1 MACAFQ
7 IPAGAR
13 RISSRNT
20 QCEGIRSAR
29 AASRAESYKSGQT
42 RYITLCSNT
51 RNSSEALV
59 FCPVVQLCRPA
70 GIDDLLSLPRAGDG
84 FATGFKQVMPLARQT
99 CAALNAVRRAMYRVI
114 LIRYRK
120 MPHQVLDGIIT
131 HPQLPLQAGSHSH
144 FGS

>member
-1 MACAFQ
+1 VKEFGRQ
-7 IPAGAR
+7 GLPPER
-13 RISSRNT
+13 NRTSR
-20 QCEGIRSAR
+20 GRS
-29 AASRAESYKSGQT
+29 
-42 RYITLCSNT
+42 RYITYCSNA
-51 RNSSEALV
+51 RNSAETLV
-59 FCPVVQLCRPA
+59 FCPVVQSCRPA

-99 CAALNAVRRAMYRVI
+99 CAALNAVRRAMYCLI

-120 MPHQVLDGIIT
+120 MPHQVLDGIIA